1 MLSEFV
7 HDFRRCWPLRII
19 KCGVAVAISLCVYT
33 VLAFGFSADG
43 AIQQSFS
50 RQDGFDI
57 YSLVDSFMDD
67 PEGFYAFRQNE
78 ESLRSLASFND
89 ALSSSSDF
97 VYLSV
102 FDQSVPVFDFKG
114 GAEFGYSYGMGGG
127 SDVIDFDGRSAFN
140 AKAIQINRAAFDFH
154 GLRVAQGGI
163 PSWDDVD
170 WNQTR
175 LPVLLG
181 SAYKSIY
188 TPGDSFVGNLY
199 GRLMTFE
206 VVGLLEEGSSIPY
219 QGNPAFGLDY
229 SISIPYPASFENLAS
244 VEDGFGGIV
253 QFAYVNGELAVA
265 RGEQTVTL
273 LDALDR
279 IAQSTGF
286 ADYGVAGLYDYAT
299 KMAQVRQLIGDNIAV
314 VELMTAL
321 VACIGCVI
329 LVAADFFLASRHLRR
344 RRTAELLGDASMWRR
359 EVAGIAL
366 LWWAVTAVLSMLLM
380 GALPYRNAA
389 FQFVTLAAL
398 LLLALLDTVFS
409 LIQERRTVR

>member
-1 MLSEFV
+1 
-7 HDFRRCWPLRII
+7 
-19 KCGVAVAISLCVYT
+19 
-33 VLAFGFSADG
+33 
-43 AIQQSFS
+43 
-50 RQDGFDI
+50 
-57 YSLVDSFMDD
+57 
-67 PEGFYAFRQNE
+67 
-78 ESLRSLASFND
+78 
-89 ALSSSSDF
+89 
-97 VYLSV
+97 
-102 FDQSVPVFDFKG
+102 
-114 GAEFGYSYGMGGG
+114 
-127 SDVIDFDGRSAFN
+127 
-140 AKAIQINRAAFDFH
+140 
-154 GLRVAQGGI
+154 
-163 PSWDDVD
+163 
-170 WNQTR
+170 
-175 LPVLLG
+175 
-181 SAYKSIY
+181 
-188 TPGDSFVGNLY
+188 
-199 GRLMTFE
+199 MTFE

-265 RGEQTVTL
+265 RGEQTGTL

-314 VELMTAL
+314 VELMTVL

-329 LVAADFFLASRHLRR
+329 LVAADFFLTSRHLRR

>member
-1 MLSEFV
+1 MLEELRY
-7 HDFRRCWPLRII
+7 DFRRCWLLRII
-19 KCGVAVAISLCVYT
+19 KSGTAVAVSLCIYT
-33 VLAFGFSADG
+33 LLAFGFSADG

-50 RQDGFDI
+50 RQANFDI
-57 YSLVDSFMDD
+57 YSLVDSFMDN
-67 PEGFYAFRQNE
+67 PEGFYAFRQSDE
-78 ESLRSLASFND
+78 KLRSLAGFDN
-89 ALSSSSDF
+89 ALSSGADF
-97 VYLSV
+97 AYLSA
-102 FDQSVPVFDFKG
+102 FDQPVPVFDFKG
-114 GAEFGYSYGMGGG
+114 GAEFGYSYGTGSG
-127 SDVIDFDGRSAFN
+127 SDTFDFDGRSAFN
-140 AKAIQINRAAFDFH
+140 AKAIQINRAAFDFN
-154 GLRVAQGGI
+154 GLQVGQGDSL
-163 PSWDDVD
+163 PWSDVD
-170 WNQTR
+170 WNQPS

-181 SAYKSIY
+181 SAYAGIY
-188 TPGDSFVGNLY
+188 GLGDSLEGDLY
-199 GRLMTFE
+199 GHLVKFD
-206 VVGLLEEGSSIPY
+206 VVGFLEEGSSILY
-219 QGNPAFGLDY
+219 QGNPVFGIDY
-229 SISIPYPASFENLAS
+229 SILIPYPASFEGLANA
-244 VEDGFGGIV
+244 EDSFGGIAL
-253 QFAYVNGELAVA
+253 FAYVNGELAVA
-265 RGEQTVTL
+265 RGEQTGTL

-299 KMAQVRQLIGDNIAV
+299 KMAQVRQLIGDNIAA

-329 LVAADFFLASRHLRR
+329 LAAADFSLASRHLRR